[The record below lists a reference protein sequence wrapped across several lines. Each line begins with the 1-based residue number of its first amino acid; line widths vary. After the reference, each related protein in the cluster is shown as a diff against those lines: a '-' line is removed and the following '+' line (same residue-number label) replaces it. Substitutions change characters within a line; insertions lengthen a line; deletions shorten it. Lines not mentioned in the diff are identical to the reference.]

1 MGVDVLRVV
10 RGVDRLALDERVAVA
25 RQLLRRV
32 RDRGRTAYV
41 DGFSDVSDLPAD
53 AAEALSVIRERAP
66 LRRRLLQSPERTFM
80 AVPLGADDPEDFDL
94 LVAFA
99 PYSIHAEVVG
109 DDDSVVLVL
118 HDTSTAIEVRASD
131 PVVDE
136 IVPDLPSGL
145 TLEP

>member
-1 MGVDVLRVV
+1 
-10 RGVDRLALDERVAVA
+10 
-25 RQLLRRV
+25 
-32 RDRGRTAYV
+32 
-41 DGFSDVSDLPAD
+41 
-53 AAEALSVIRERAP
+53 
-66 LRRRLLQSPERTFM
+66 M